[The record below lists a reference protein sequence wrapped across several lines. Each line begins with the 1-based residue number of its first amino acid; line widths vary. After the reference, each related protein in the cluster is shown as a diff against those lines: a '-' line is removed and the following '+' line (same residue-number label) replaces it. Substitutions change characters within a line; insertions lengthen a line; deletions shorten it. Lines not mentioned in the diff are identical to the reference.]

1 MTDKIMMIGTH
12 TNNTHIHMNTQ
23 AHNKLSLADFLIL
36 IITYTFINIIIY
48 SRKSWLFKEIHFFL
62 GQELIYQSNLT
73 GSKKKHTHT
82 HIYK

>member
-12 TNNTHIHMNTQ
+12 TNNTHTHMNTQ

-48 SRKSWLFKEIHFFL
+48 SRKSWLFKEIHFF
-62 GQELIYQSNLT
+62 
-73 GSKKKHTHT
+73 GSETDLSIQLDRIKKKTR
-82 HIYK
+82 K